1 MRAVLR
7 IAAITTA
14 AGLLLAPMAGLASAS
29 TTQPATAHA
38 VSVHVTGGETSLTTV
53 SGLVGNLTQGGIA
66 LYATAPGTE
75 SLLGS
80 ASHPRLKFSFPVTG
94 GQVNPG
100 GGLTGTIKHAG
111 GILLINTSNGH
122 TIELSHFNISLTH
135 KHLSAIVRGVRVT
148 VAHLSFAHAKVSVGL
163 GEVKA
168 RKISATLTTAGA
180 DALDAALGTM
190 LFTPGMRI
198 ATVRTLARF

>member
-1 MRAVLR
+1 
-7 IAAITTA
+7 
-14 AGLLLAPMAGLASAS
+14 MAGLAPAS
-29 TTQPATAHA
+29 TTQPTTPHA

-53 SGLVGNLTQGGIA
+53 SGLVGNLTHGGIA

-80 ASHPRLKFSFPVTG
+80 ASHPQLKFSFPVTG
-94 GQVNPG
+94 GQVNPS
-100 GGLTGTIKHAG
+100 GLTGTIKHAG

-122 TIELSHFNISLTH
+122 AIELSRFNISLTH
-135 KHLSAIVRGVRVT
+135 KHLSAIVRGLRVT
-148 VAHLSFAHAKVSVGL
+148 VAHLSFSHAKVSVGL
-163 GEVKA
+163 GEVKV

-180 DALDAALGTM
+180 DALDAALGTT